1 MAGQGTTELLGFLR
15 DVACAQDLKTLG
27 EAILR
32 FSLAQVPKAQA
43 GSILLLNEFSGNYEF
58 VAALGWDFRK
68 LREISVP
75 KEKLVQHRV
84 YGDKPAIIRDIL
96 EVNRKV
102 WSEELAKKLEAVGTV
117 KATLTVPLFAAGML
131 LGYLNLDHKENPDA
145 FCQGDLEKLASFA
158 EIFAGLLDLGRKLEE
173 LRESERLF
181 RLLFERLADAV
192 YITAFDGTIL
202 EANPAAEKQTGYPR
216 EELLG
221 KNIMQDI
228 AAEEPAITYE
238 KVNELLT
245 RGETVVFEEKK
256 RRKDGSFYWTECA
269 VTQFTYKGQLATLSV
284 NRDITER
291 KKLEAELQRRVEE
304 LSALNQAVTVLTSQ
318 VERKKVVQTLV
329 DLAKSLSGAEFANI
343 LLFDEE
349 GNVIESID
357 PLGAPP
363 LPMRLRPRG
372 FTRLIL
378 ETGKPLHIREIRP
391 DGSTDPAV
399 RDEEGQVIPANPVLV
414 EAGIRSLA
422 GFPLLIRGKPRGV
435 FFVHSRRP
443 AALAEAFPVLSLLAG
458 HAGIALE
465 NAELYEKLAEGE
477 AFYRTLFEESP
488 ISLWLEDFSAVKK
501 RLSELRKAGVTDLR
515 AYLQS
520 HPEFLK
526 ESLGLLRVIAVNRAT
541 VELYEAKNEAELME
555 HLPELIPEEVL
566 PLWEEELLALWE
578 GRTYFRGRGINRT
591 RTGKTLHL
599 DLSWRVLPGHEEDY
613 GRVLVS
619 ILDITPQ
626 VEAEEALRRVN
637 RALAR
642 MSATLDLSEALRLI
656 AEEIKN
662 FVPYDAFFVALV
674 DKRKGKIKPVL
685 ALEEGKEIAL
695 PELPLDPKESTT
707 AWVAVRGEPLFL
719 EDAEKTPP
727 PVPFKQV
734 GKATR
739 AWAGIPLLARGE
751 LVGIL
756 SVQGFHP
763 LRFGERERAALL
775 ALASGAAAVLRNAL
789 LHGEVQA
796 VAEKLRRIEEVSR
809 RLKLAESKEELYEI
823 VLDAVNKVLG
833 FTYAAIMEPRE
844 DALVIVKHR
853 GYPPELVKLRLPFA
867 EGKGVTVASFL
878 ANVPVYVPDV
888 KKEPRYVAGLPLARS
903 ELAIPISIGERKFGV
918 LNVEH
923 EVPEGF
929 SSEEQ
934 DLLKILAAELAVAL
948 LGLERLHRLK
958 DLGQKLIA
966 LHALSQELQRCQ
978 TQEEVCQ
985 TAVEGM
991 VKTLG
996 FDQANIGLAQDDLL
1010 VPVAHIGIL
1019 GSKGRPFKKGEG
1031 IAGKTWASG
1040 KTFWGNVEEFPEAK
1054 PVDPR
1059 IKSFISVPIGD
1070 RGVLQVI
1077 ATKPNAFAQD
1087 DVTLVEILARHIF
1100 EELRRVELEAEL
1112 REQAIRDPLTGLYNR
1127 RFLDEVLRRELAR
1140 AARYGHPLSLILIDI
1155 DNFKELNDRY
1165 GHLVGDEALK
1175 RVAKALRENIRRV
1188 DYIFRWGGDEFCVI
1202 LPETNGPGAKEV
1214 VRRFQEPF
1222 GILAEEP
1229 VIRLT
1234 LGYAS
1239 WDPRKEPTPSV
1250 EDLFRRADQLLYEM
1264 KRSKP
1269 NP

>member
-1 MAGQGTTELLGFLR
+1 LDFLR
-15 DVACAQDLKTLG
+15 DVACARDLKSLG

-32 FSLAQVPKAQA
+32 FALAQVPQAQA

-58 VAALGWDFRK
+58 VAAVGWDLAK
-68 LREISVP
+68 LREISFP
-75 KEKLVQHRV
+75 KEKLVQHCV
-84 YGDKPAIIRDIL
+84 YGDKPAIIKGIL
-96 EVNRKV
+96 ELDREI
-102 WSEELAKKLEAVGTV
+102 WGEELAEKLEAVGTV
-117 KATLTVPLFAAGML
+117 KATLTVPLFATGKL

-145 FCQGDLEKLASFA
+145 FSQADLENLAGFA
-158 EIFAGLLDLGRKLEE
+158 EIFAGLLDLRRKLAE
-173 LRESERLF
+173 LQESEGLF

-192 YITAFDGTIL
+192 YISAFDGTIL
-202 EANPAAEKQTGYPR
+202 EANPAAEKQTGYRR
-216 EELLG
+216 EELIG
-221 KNIMQDI
+221 KNIMRDI
-228 AAEEPAITYE
+228 AAEEPAVTYE
-238 KVNELLT
+238 KFNERLA

-269 VTQFTYKGQLATLSV
+269 VTQFAYKGQLATLSV

-291 KKLEAELQRRVEE
+291 KKLEEELQRRVEE
-304 LSALNQAVTVLTSQ
+304 LSALNRAMTLLASQ
-318 VERKKVVQTLV
+318 LERKKVVQTLV
-329 DLAKSLSGAEFANI
+329 DLAKSLSGAELANI
-343 LLFDEE
+343 ILFDEE
-349 GNVIESID
+349 GNVLESID

-363 LPMRLRPRG
+363 LPLRLRPRG

-391 DGSTDPAV
+391 DGSTDPVV
-399 RDEEGQVIPANPVLV
+399 RDEEGQVIPANPALV

-422 GFPLLIRGKPRGV
+422 GFPLLIQGKPRGV
-435 FFVHSRRP
+435 FFVHSRRA
-443 AALAEAFPVLSLLAG
+443 AALDQAFPILSLLAG

-465 NAELYEKLAEGE
+465 NAELYEKLAQGE

-501 RLSELRKAGVTDLR
+501 RLSELRQAGITDLR
-515 AYLQS
+515 AYLQA

-541 VELYEAKNEAELME
+541 LELYEVKSEAELME
-555 HLPELIPEEVL
+555 EISKLIPEEVL

-578 GRTYFRGRGINRT
+578 GRTHFRGRGVNRT
-591 RTGKTLHL
+591 RTGKTLHV

-613 GRVLVS
+613 SRVLVS

-656 AEEIKN
+656 AEEIRN

-674 DKRKGKIKPVL
+674 DKKRGKLKPVL
-685 ALEEGKEIAL
+685 ALEEGREIAL
-695 PELPLDPKESTT
+695 PELPLAPKESTT
-707 AWVAVRGEPLFL
+707 AWVALQGEPLFL
-719 EDAEKTPP
+719 EDVEKTPP
-727 PVPFKQV
+727 PVPFKTV
-734 GKATR
+734 GKPTR
-739 AWAGIPLLARGE
+739 SWAGIPLFARGE

-756 SVQGFHP
+756 SVQSFQP
-763 LRFGERERAALL
+763 MRFEERERAALL

-789 LHGEVQA
+789 LHSEAQA
-796 VAEKLRRIEEVSR
+796 MAEKLRQIEEISR
-809 RLKLAESKEELYEI
+809 QLKLVESKEELYDL
-823 VLDAVNKVLG
+823 VLNAVHRILG
-833 FTYAAIMEPRE
+833 FRYAAILVPE
-844 DALVIVKHR
+844 DEALVLVAHR
-853 GYPPELVKLRLPFA
+853 NYPPELLGVRLPLA
-867 EGKGVTVASFL
+867 QGKGVTVAAFL
-878 ANVPVYVPDV
+878 GNQTIYLPDV
-888 KKEPRYVAGLPLARS
+888 RNDPRYLGGLPTIGC
-903 ELAIPISIGERKFGV
+903 ELAIPLAVGNQVFGV

-923 EVPEGF
+923 DEFDGISPEDR
-929 SSEEQ
+929 
-934 DLLKILAAELAVAL
+934 DLLQIIAAEAAVAILSLSREERLREFGRKLAALHELS
-948 LGLERLHRLK
+948 HK
-958 DLGQKLIA
+958 
-966 LHALSQELQRCQ
+966 LQRC
-978 TQEEVCQ
+978 TSAEEVCQ
-985 TAVEGM
+985 LAVKGLERILRFSYA
-991 VKTLG
+991 V
-996 FDQANIGLAQDDLL
+996 IGLRQGELI
-1010 VPVAHIGIL
+1010 VPVAEAGL
-1019 GSKGRPFKKGEG
+1019 FAGKSQPFRVGEG
-1031 IAGKTWASG
+1031 LAGKTLASG
-1040 KTFWGNVEEFPEAK
+1040 KTFWGPVSQFPEAK
-1054 PVDPR
+1054 PKDPR
-1059 IKSFISVPIGD
+1059 FTAVISVPIGD
-1070 RGVLQVI
+1070 RGVLQVGE
-1077 ATKPNAFAQD
+1077 TRPDAFSEE
-1087 DVTLVEILARHIF
+1087 DVAIVEILARHIF

-1140 AARYGHPLSLILIDI
+1140 AERYGHPLSLILIDI

-1239 WDPRKEPTPSV
+1239 WDPKKEPTPSV
-1250 EDLFRRADQLLYEM
+1250 DDLFRRADQLLYEM
-1264 KRSKP
+1264 KRAKP

>member
-1 MAGQGTTELLGFLR
+1 MAGQGTTELLDFLR

-58 VAALGWDFRK
+58 VAALGWDLRK
-68 LREISVP
+68 LREISFP

-84 YGDKPAIIRDIL
+84 YGDRPAIIRDIL
-96 EVNRKV
+96 KVDRKI
-102 WSEELAKKLEAVGTV
+102 WGEELAKKLEAVGTV
-117 KATLTVPLFAAGML
+117 KATLTVPLFAAGKL

-145 FCQGDLEKLASFA
+145 FSQGDLEKLAGFA
-158 EIFAGLLDLGRKLEE
+158 EIFAGLLDCGRKLEE
-173 LRESERLF
+173 LRESEKLF

-221 KNIMQDI
+221 KNIMRDI
-228 AAEEPAITYE
+228 AAEEPTITYE
-238 KVNELLT
+238 KANELLA

-304 LSALNQAVTVLTSQ
+304 LSALNQAVAALTAHLEKRKVLEAL
-318 VERKKVVQTLV
+318 VEA
-329 DLAKSLSGAEFANI
+329 AKRISDADYANVLLLSP
-343 LLFDEE
+343 E
-349 GNVIESID
+349 GVPEVID
-357 PLGAPP
+357 PFADKP
-363 LPMRLRPRG
+363 LSQRMRPRG
-372 FTRLIL
+372 FTSLIL
-378 ETGKPLHIREIRP
+378 RTGKPVVVADIKP
-391 DGSTDPAV
+391 DGSSVPPIL
-399 RDEEGQVIPANPVLV
+399 DEEGKAIPVNPVLL
-414 EAGIRSLA
+414 EHGIRSLV
-422 GFPLLIRGKPRGV
+422 GLPLRVGGQVRGV
-435 FFVHSRRP
+435 FYVHSRTPNSLPDR
-443 AALAEAFPVLSLLAG
+443 LPVLNLLAQ
-458 HAGIALE
+458 HAEIALE
-465 NAELYEKLAEGE
+465 NVA
-477 AFYRTLFEESP
+477 LFEERQRS
-488 ISLWLEDFSAVKK
+488 
-501 RLSELRKAGVTDLR
+501 
-515 AYLQS
+515 
-520 HPEFLK
+520 
-526 ESLGLLRVIAVNRAT
+526 
-541 VELYEAKNEAELME
+541 
-555 HLPELIPEEVL
+555 
-566 PLWEEELLALWE
+566 
-578 GRTYFRGRGINRT
+578 
-591 RTGKTLHL
+591 
-599 DLSWRVLPGHEEDY
+599 
-613 GRVLVS
+613 
-619 ILDITPQ
+619 
-626 VEAEEALRRVN
+626 EEALRRLNAAFV
-637 RALAR
+637 AL
-642 MSATLDLSEALRLI
+642 SSTLELSELLRLLVREVQKFI
-656 AEEIKN
+656 S
-662 FVPYDAFFVALV
+662 FDAFFVAAV
-674 DKRKGKIKPVL
+674 DSGKKKIVPL
-685 ALEEGKEIAL
+685 FALEEGEELVL

-707 AWVAVRGEPLFL
+707 AWVVVKGEPLFL
-719 EDAEKTPP
+719 EDTERTPP
-727 PVPFKQV
+727 PVPFKEV
-734 GKATR
+734 GRPTR
-739 AWAGIPLLARGE
+739 GWVGIPLIAQNE
-751 LVGIL
+751 VIGIL
-756 SVQGFHP
+756 SIQSFAP
-763 LRFGERERAALL
+763 LSLGEREKRVLL
-775 ALASGAAAVLRNAL
+775 SLASAVAIALRNAL
-789 LHGEVQA
+789 LHRKVRRT
-796 VAEKLRRIEEVSR
+796 AEQLRQLEEFSR
-809 RLKLAESKEELYEI
+809 HLKIAQSKEEVYE
-823 VLDAVNKVLG
+823 VALDAVLKIFG
-833 FTYAAIMEPRE
+833 FRYAAILEARE
-844 DALVIVKHR
+844 EGLVLVAHR
-853 GYPPELVKLRLPFA
+853 GYPPELLGIHLPFS
-867 EGKGVTVASFL
+867 EGKGVTVAAYL
-878 ANVPVYVPDV
+878 ANAPVYVPDV
-888 KKEPRYVAGLPLARS
+888 TKEPRYVAGLPLARS

-1040 KTFWGNVEEFPEAK
+1040 KTFWGNVEDFPEAK

-1059 IKSFISVPIGD
+1059 IKSFVSVPIGD

-1234 LGYAS
+1234 LGYAT